1 MKENKLE
8 RLVRLA
14 ELRYENKLSQEK
26 IAELLNITR
35 PQYTLYETGQREMKA
50 SQIITLCKAL
60 NITSEDISK
69 KIKANNTEVEKVF
82 LMTLERYDNICLIK
96 KGVQK

>member
-1 MKENKLE
+1 MKENRLE

-35 PQYTLYETGQREMKA
+35 PQYTLYETGQREIPVKYLR
-50 SQIITLCKAL
+50 TLARTY
-60 NITSEDISK
+60 NVSIDYFVGET
-69 KIKANNTEVEKVF
+69 
-82 LMTLERYDNICLIK
+82 DNPTRN
-96 KGVQK
+96 

>member
-1 MKENKLE
+1 MKENRLE

-35 PQYTLYETGQREMKA
+35 PQYTLYETGQREIPVKYLR
-50 SQIITLCKAL
+50 TLAKTY
-60 NITSEDISK
+60 NVSIDYIVGDT
-69 KIKANNTEVEKVF
+69 
-82 LMTLERYDNICLIK
+82 DNPTRK
-96 KGVQK
+96 